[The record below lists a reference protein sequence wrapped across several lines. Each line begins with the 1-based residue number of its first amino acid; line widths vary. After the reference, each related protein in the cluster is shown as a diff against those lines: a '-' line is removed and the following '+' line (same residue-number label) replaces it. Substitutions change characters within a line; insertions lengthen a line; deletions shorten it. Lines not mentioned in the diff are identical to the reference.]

1 VTDPKITPTP
11 ATLRLVE
18 RVAAHNPGAHVAIMA
33 NALTVFALNFRDEPA
48 RQLVKSLAT
57 YQDTGDLRYWD
68 EAIEIVDRFYA
79 AFLDGLP

>member
-1 VTDPKITPTP
+1 MTDPKIIPTP

-18 RVAAHNPGAHVAIMA
+18 RVAARNPGAPVAIMA
-33 NALTVFALNFRDEPA
+33 NALTAAALNFRDEPA
-48 RQLVKSLAT
+48 RQMIKSLAT
-57 YQDTGDLRYWD
+57 YQDTGDLSHWD